1 MSDVIRLTKSQ
12 KASIEKLIP
21 ELLKKYEMRFEDNE
35 FLNMLNEE
43 YTKAINNRDYSYIL
57 TSLIVSAARDLK
69 VILND

>member
-21 ELLKKYEMRFEDNE
+21 ELLKKYEMHFEDNE